1 MNYTIRISK
10 KISYFLVLSM
20 ILSVFAAPITAEA
33 GILGKILSAVKPYAG
48 TLGNLGGAVAGAVMG
63 ASFLPP
69 VGILA
74 GGIAGYVVG
83 GILANYAAGGLSN
96 IATLGGAALGV
107 MAGASFGPIG
117 YVVGALGGGLLGK
130 IAMSLLYKLDK
141 KTTGGI
147 LLSPAVDSSGEPILV
162 GSTSQTS
169 AVGDIPAAAPI
180 SDVSGADE
188 LKVTEELN
196 ASANDISQ
204 ADAEYQEA
212 YRGYI
217 VAVRTGSTETI
228 KEAHEKYKNAFNRYK
243 KLTGKDP
250 Q

>member
-10 KISYFLVLSM
+10 KISYFLVLSL
-20 ILSVFAAPITAEA
+20 ILSVFDAPIAAEA

-48 TLGNLGGAVAGAVMG
+48 TIGNTWRGCGRRGYGRM
-63 ASFLPP
+63 SFLPP

-162 GSTSQTS
+162 E
-169 AVGDIPAAAPI
+169 APLRQLQWAI
-180 SDVSGADE
+180 FRQQLLS
-188 LKVTEELN
+188 
-196 ASANDISQ
+196 
-204 ADAEYQEA
+204 
-212 YRGYI
+212 
-217 VAVRTGSTETI
+217 AVRT
-228 KEAHEKYKNAFNRYK
+228 N
-243 KLTGKDP
+243 
-250 Q
+250 

>member
-10 KISYFLVLSM
+10 KISYFLVLSL
-20 ILSVFAAPITAEA
+20 ILSVFAAPIAAEA

-48 TLGNLGGAVAGAVMG
+48 TIGNLGGAVAGAVMG

-130 IAMSLLYKLDK
+130 IAMVYCTNLI

-180 SDVSGADE
+180 SGADE

>member
-10 KISYFLVLSM
+10 KISYFLVLSL

-117 YVVGALGGGLLGK
+117 YIVGALGGGLLGK

-180 SDVSGADE
+180 SGADE